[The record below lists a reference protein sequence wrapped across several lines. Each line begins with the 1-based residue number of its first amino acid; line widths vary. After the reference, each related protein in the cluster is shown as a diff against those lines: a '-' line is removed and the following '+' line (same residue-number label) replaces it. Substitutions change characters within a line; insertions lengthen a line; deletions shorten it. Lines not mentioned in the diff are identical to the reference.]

1 MYTRA
6 EVSKKIS
13 STLSDLFEV
22 DPEAISE
29 SALLYEDLD
38 IDSIDAVDL
47 IIELK
52 SFTGLVIDPEDF
64 KLVKTIEDVINI
76 VCKLLENDTN
86 SKSKL

>member
-47 IIELK
+47 IVELK

-64 KLVKTIEDVINI
+64 KSVKTIEDVINI
-76 VCKLLENDTN
+76 VCKILENDTN
-86 SKSKL
+86 SKGKL

>member
-6 EVSKKIS
+6 EVTKKIT

-22 DPEAISE
+22 DPEVISE
-29 SALLYEDLD
+29 SSLLYEDLD

-52 SFTGLVIDPEDF
+52 SFTGLVIDPDNF
-64 KLVKTIEDVINI
+64 KSVKTIEDVINI
-76 VCKLLENDTN
+76 VCKLLENDIN

>member
-76 VCKLLENDTN
+76 ICKLLENDTN

>member
-6 EVSKKIS
+6 EVTKKIT

-29 SALLYEDLD
+29 SSLLYEDLD

-47 IIELK
+47 IVELK

-64 KLVKTIEDVINI
+64 KSVKTIEDVINI

>member
-64 KLVKTIEDVINI
+64 KSVKTIEDVINI
-76 VCKLLENDTN
+76 ICKLLENDTN

>member
-6 EVSKKIS
+6 EVTKKIT
-13 STLSDLFEV
+13 STLSTLFEV

-29 SALLYEDLD
+29 SSLLYEDLD
-38 IDSIDAVDL
+38 IDSIDAIDL
-47 IIELK
+47 IVELK

-64 KLVKTIEDVINI
+64 KSVKTIEDVINI

>member
-6 EVSKKIS
+6 EVSKKIT

-22 DPEAISE
+22 DPEAVSE
-29 SALLYEDLD
+29 SSLLYEDLD
-38 IDSIDAVDL
+38 IDSIDAIDL

-52 SFTGLVIDPEDF
+52 SFTGLVIDPDNF
-64 KLVKTIEDVINI
+64 KSVKTIEDVINI
-76 VCKLLENDTN
+76 VCKLLENDIN

>member
-6 EVSKKIS
+6 EVTKKIT
-13 STLSDLFEV
+13 STLSALFEV

-29 SALLYEDLD
+29 SSLLYEDLD
-38 IDSIDAVDL
+38 IDSIDAIDL
-47 IIELK
+47 IVELK

-64 KLVKTIEDVINI
+64 KSVKTIEDVINI

-86 SKSKL
+86 SKGKL

>member
-6 EVSKKIS
+6 EVTKKIS

-29 SALLYEDLD
+29 SSLLYEDLD

-47 IIELK
+47 IVELK

-64 KLVKTIEDVINI
+64 KSVKTIEDVVNV

-86 SKSKL
+86 SKSNN

>member
-6 EVSKKIS
+6 EVTKKIS

-29 SALLYEDLD
+29 SSLLYEDLD

-47 IIELK
+47 IVELK

-64 KLVKTIEDVINI
+64 KSVKTIEDVINI

>member
-6 EVSKKIS
+6 EVSKKITS
-13 STLSDLFEV
+13 ALSDLFEV
-22 DPEAISE
+22 DPAAISE

-64 KLVKTIEDVINI
+64 KSVKTIEDVINI
-76 VCKLLENDTN
+76 ICKLLENDTN
-86 SKSKL
+86 SKSNH

>member
-1 MYTRA
+1 MNTRA

-22 DPEAISE
+22 DPDAISE
-29 SALLYEDLD
+29 SSLLYEDLD

-47 IIELK
+47 IVELK

-64 KLVKTIEDVINI
+64 KSVKTIEDVINI

>member
-1 MYTRA
+1 MYTRT

-47 IIELK
+47 IVELK

-64 KLVKTIEDVINI
+64 KSVKTIEDVINI
-76 VCKLLENDTN
+76 ICKLLENDTN

>member
-6 EVSKKIS
+6 EVSKKI
-13 STLSDLFEV
+13 T
-22 DPEAISE
+22 SE
-29 SALLYEDLD
+29 SSLLYEDLD

-64 KLVKTIEDVINI
+64 KSVKTIEDVINI

>member
-29 SALLYEDLD
+29 SSLLYEDLD

-47 IIELK
+47 IVELK

-64 KLVKTIEDVINI
+64 KSVKTIEDVINI
-76 VCKLLENDTN
+76 ICKLLENDTN

>member
-6 EVSKKIS
+6 EVTKKIT
-13 STLSDLFEV
+13 STLSTLFEV

-29 SALLYEDLD
+29 SSLLYEDLD

-47 IIELK
+47 IVELK

-64 KLVKTIEDVINI
+64 KSVKTIEDVINI

>member
-6 EVSKKIS
+6 DVTKKIT
-13 STLSDLFEV
+13 STLSELFEV

-29 SALLYEDLD
+29 TSLLYEDLD

-52 SFTGLVIDPEDF
+52 SFTGLVIDPDNF
-64 KLVKTIEDVINI
+64 KSVKTIEDVINI
-76 VCKLLENDTN
+76 VCKLLENDID

>member
-1 MYTRA
+1 MYSRA
-6 EVSKKIS
+6 EVTKKIT
-13 STLSDLFEV
+13 STLSALFEV

-29 SALLYEDLD
+29 SSLLYEDLD

-47 IIELK
+47 IVELK

-64 KLVKTIEDVINI
+64 KSVKTIEDVINI

-86 SKSKL
+86 SKNKL

>member
-47 IIELK
+47 IVELK

-64 KLVKTIEDVINI
+64 KSVKTIEDVINI

>member
-1 MYTRA
+1 MYTRT

-47 IIELK
+47 IVELK

-64 KLVKTIEDVINI
+64 KSVKTIEDVINI
-76 VCKLLENDTN
+76 VCKLLENDAN
-86 SKSKL
+86 SKSKH

>member
-29 SALLYEDLD
+29 SSLLYEDLD

-64 KLVKTIEDVINI
+64 KSVKTIEDVINI

>member
-6 EVSKKIS
+6 EVTKKIT
-13 STLSDLFEV
+13 STLSTLFEV

-29 SALLYEDLD
+29 SSLLYEDLD
-38 IDSIDAVDL
+38 IDSIDAIDL
-47 IIELK
+47 IVELK

-64 KLVKTIEDVINI
+64 KSVKTIEDVINI

-86 SKSKL
+86 SKNKL

>member
-6 EVSKKIS
+6 EVSKKITS
-13 STLSDLFEV
+13 ALSDLFEV

-64 KLVKTIEDVINI
+64 KSVKTIEDVINI
-76 VCKLLENDTN
+76 ICKLLENDTN

>member
-6 EVSKKIS
+6 EVSKKIT

-64 KLVKTIEDVINI
+64 KSVKTIEDVINI
-76 VCKLLENDTN
+76 ICKLLENDTN

>member
-6 EVSKKIS
+6 EVTKKIT
-13 STLSDLFEV
+13 STLSALFEV

-29 SALLYEDLD
+29 SSLLYEDLD
-38 IDSIDAVDL
+38 IDSIDAIDL
-47 IIELK
+47 IVELK

-64 KLVKTIEDVINI
+64 KSVKTIEDVINI
-76 VCKLLENDTN
+76 ICKLLENDTN

>member
-6 EVSKKIS
+6 EVTKKIT
-13 STLSDLFEV
+13 STLSTLFEV
-22 DPEAISE
+22 DPEAIYE
-29 SALLYEDLD
+29 SSLLYEDLD

-47 IIELK
+47 IVELK

-64 KLVKTIEDVINI
+64 KSVKTIEDVINI

>member
-6 EVSKKIS
+6 EVSKKIT

-47 IIELK
+47 IVELK

-64 KLVKTIEDVINI
+64 KSVKTIEDVINI

>member
-64 KLVKTIEDVINI
+64 KSVKTIEDVINI
-76 VCKLLENDTN
+76 VFKLLENDTN

>member
-52 SFTGLVIDPEDF
+52 SFTGLVIDPDDF
-64 KLVKTIEDVINI
+64 KSVKTIEDVINI

>member
-6 EVSKKIS
+6 EVSKKIT

-29 SALLYEDLD
+29 SSLLYEDLD

-52 SFTGLVIDPEDF
+52 SFTGLAIDPDNF
-64 KLVKTIEDVINI
+64 KSVKTIEDVINI

>member
-6 EVSKKIS
+6 EVTKKIT

-52 SFTGLVIDPEDF
+52 SFTGLVIDPDNF
-64 KLVKTIEDVINI
+64 KSVKTIEDVINI
-76 VCKLLENDTN
+76 VCKLLENDIN

>member
-6 EVSKKIS
+6 EVTKKIT
-13 STLSDLFEV
+13 STLSTLFEV

-64 KLVKTIEDVINI
+64 KSVKTIEDVINI

-86 SKSKL
+86 SKNKL

>member
-64 KLVKTIEDVINI
+64 KSVKTIEDVINI